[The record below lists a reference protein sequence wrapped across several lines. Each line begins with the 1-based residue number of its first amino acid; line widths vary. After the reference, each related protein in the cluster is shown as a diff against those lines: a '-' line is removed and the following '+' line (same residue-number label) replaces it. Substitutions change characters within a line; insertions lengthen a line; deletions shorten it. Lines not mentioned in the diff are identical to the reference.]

1 MTVSP
6 RSSPRERLE
15 ARLEALRKDE
25 DLVKE
30 LEDRVAGYGKQAR
43 EEHEKEVAD
52 FFESAGVPMTPKR
65 NASWEEP
72 DFRPISPWTDMD
84 TAAAASPAPATP
96 SARPIS
102 RRNLH
107 SAGPSVHGRRPVSP
121 SLGTARSWSSLDTTS
136 VDAAGD
142 PVGGWKSMR
151 DPMHPPPLK
160 FGFESEAARRR
171 QYAENVTPALLGPQE
186 DPLGSAPVVRD
197 TERPFALMHSPL
209 PGTLRPRPKLERAQS
224 LGWQHATR
232 QAAWTAQALR
242 PERLTQPP
250 PPVPPDRETARARAA
265 QRQHSPRGRPF
276 ERGLSADPRRRLLHL
291 TARAQEAAEAAAEAA
306 VASAARRGQPR
317 SQPGTGGNL
326 MTSKDAAARAAQLA
340 IPARLSHKAKR
351 ALAFGDGRIGDEP
364 LNRSSAQQLS
374 RLVSMQPGASIVRK
388 VRDLNSYA
396 IPTYE
401 AKAQRSVISTRI
413 GSAHGGARQR
423 LQWVGRHA

>member
-52 FFESAGVPMTPKR
+52 FFESAGVPMTPKPQR
-65 NASWEEP
+65 FMGRARLPP
-72 DFRPISPWTDMD
+72 DLAVDGHGHCSSGVACTGDAIR
-84 TAAAASPAPATP
+84 TANLSSQPALCGPL
-96 SARPIS
+96 SAWKE
-102 RRNLH
+102 
-107 SAGPSVHGRRPVSP
+107 AGVSVA
-121 SLGTARSWSSLDTTS
+121 GTARSWSSLDTTS

-317 SQPGTGGNL
+317 SQPGT
-326 MTSKDAAARAAQLA
+326 AA
-340 IPARLSHKAKR
+340 
-351 ALAFGDGRIGDEP
+351 
-364 LNRSSAQQLS
+364 
-374 RLVSMQPGASIVRK
+374 
-388 VRDLNSYA
+388 
-396 IPTYE
+396 T
-401 AKAQRSVISTRI
+401 
-413 GSAHGGARQR
+413 
-423 LQWVGRHA
+423 